1 MEPLAL
7 TATEF
12 VTFFASRHGECE
24 ELRVKPLMYGYL
36 RVDRDTLDGDIRQME
51 LALKFW
57 AEQEGYCLA
66 GLFHEYDTAL
76 NRPALTAL
84 IEETCRSNARRVIT
98 PSLAHLSTH
107 PVVQHHLLDVLED
120 TGVQVHTLQEEL
132 SP

>member
-1 MEPLAL
+1 MSSVPLDSKGAVHGKAADVRL
-7 TATEF
+7 PAGRP
-12 VTFFASRHGECE
+12 RH
-24 ELRVKPLMYGYL
+24 
-36 RVDRDTLDGDIRQME
+36 LDGDIRQME

-84 IEETCRSNARRVIT
+84 IEETRRSNARRVIT

-107 PVVQHHLLDVLED
+107 PVVQHHLLNALED
-120 TGVQVHTLQEEL
+120 TGVQVHTLQEN
-132 SP
+132 